1 MQPHVWIGRI
11 AGIAIG
17 IHYSWLL
24 MATLITLSLGA
35 HFAEVNPQWT
45 FAVIW
50 STAIITGLLFFVSI
64 VIHELGH
71 ALVARARGLPVRSI
85 TLFALGGVASIEKD
99 AGDAKTEFWM
109 GIAGPLTSVAIGIL
123 CTGLASAL
131 GWGADL
137 TPANPPVAVLVWLG
151 YINFMLAAF
160 NMIPGFPL
168 DGGRILRA
176 AIWWIT
182 GNADR
187 ATRTAAR
194 IGQGVALFFIAF
206 GVWQFFSGAG
216 FDSLWI
222 ALIGWFLLN
231 AAGAAYAQTEVVAG
245 LQGLLVRDIM
255 ADDCLRIDARMSLQT
270 FADNYLLRTGQR
282 CFVVEDN
289 GLVVGLITPADL
301 RYVDSGRWNQ
311 TTVEAVMRPLKHL
324 RTVTPDT
331 PVIDA
336 LQAMGRDD
344 VNQLPIM
351 SNGRMEGILSR
362 GRILQAL
369 QTRTEVIM

>member
-1 MQPHVWIGRI
+1 M
-11 AGIAIG
+11 
-17 IHYSWLL
+17 
-24 MATLITLSLGA
+24 
-35 HFAEVNPQWT
+35 
-45 FAVIW
+45 
-50 STAIITGLLFFVSI
+50 
-64 VIHELGH
+64 
-71 ALVARARGLPVRSI
+71 
-85 TLFALGGVASIEKD
+85 
-99 AGDAKTEFWM
+99 
-109 GIAGPLTSVAIGIL
+109 
-123 CTGLASAL
+123 
-131 GWGADL
+131 
-137 TPANPPVAVLVWLG
+137 
-151 YINFMLAAF
+151 
-160 NMIPGFPL
+160 
-168 DGGRILRA
+168 
-176 AIWWIT
+176 
-182 GNADR
+182 
-187 ATRTAAR
+187 
-194 IGQGVALFFIAF
+194 
-206 GVWQFFSGAG
+206 WQFFSRAG

-245 LQGLLVRDIM
+245 LQGLRVRDIM

-301 RYVDSGRWNQ
+301 KYVDRGRWNQ